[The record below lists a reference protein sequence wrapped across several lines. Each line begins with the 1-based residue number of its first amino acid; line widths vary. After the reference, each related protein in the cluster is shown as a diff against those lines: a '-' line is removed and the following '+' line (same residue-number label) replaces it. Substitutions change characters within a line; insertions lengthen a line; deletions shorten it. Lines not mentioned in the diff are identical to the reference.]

1 MSALRFFNLF
11 LYQACHLKDN
21 SRRHAK
27 TFYTGDR
34 NVSKGNLLAD
44 DGNLNH
50 KDYFTKSINIPT

>member
-34 NVSKGNLLAD
+34 NVSKGNLLVD
-44 DGNLNH
+44 DGNSNYKEILL
-50 KDYFTKSINIPT
+50 KSINIPT

>member
-44 DGNLNH
+44 DGNSNYKEILL
-50 KDYFTKSINIPT
+50 KFINMPT